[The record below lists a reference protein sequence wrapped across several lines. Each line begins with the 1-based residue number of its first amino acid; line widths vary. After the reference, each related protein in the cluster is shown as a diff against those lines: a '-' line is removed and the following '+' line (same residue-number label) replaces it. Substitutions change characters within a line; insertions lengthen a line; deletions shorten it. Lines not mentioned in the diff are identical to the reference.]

1 MSKIRG
7 KRARVPPRP
16 CGVGLALTRPPPSRF
31 ASLTRICVPVHC
43 TRFAAWADRT
53 TTALSNAF
61 IWARGVPARLGDRVW
76 KLAYYGWIP
85 ALLLIGVATSRT
97 PDGRRPS
104 LAAAVLPPN

>member
-1 MSKIRG
+1 MVNYDLRG
-7 KRARVPPRP
+7 QRGVEYHARPPST
-16 CGVGLALTRPPPSRF
+16 LALRLIDPHLDSPFTARM
-31 ASLTRICVPVHC
+31 
-43 TRFAAWADRT
+43 RFAAWADRT
-53 TTALSNAF
+53 TDALGSAF
-61 IWARGVPARLGDRVW
+61 IWARGVPARLGERMW